1 MKTRSYTKTLTLVDA
16 PPTKASLKEALTA
29 YKPVSV
35 KDFFITCML
44 HGTAESALKRGFL
57 SEPGTYEITS
67 IWFDKRTR
75 FDKVINRVRK
85 IS

>member
-1 MKTRSYTKTLTLVDA
+1 MKTRSFTKKLTVVDA

-35 KDFFITCML
+35 KDFIVTCML
-44 HGTAESALKRGFL
+44 HGTAESALKRGL
-57 SEPGTYEITS
+57 LDEPGTYEVTM